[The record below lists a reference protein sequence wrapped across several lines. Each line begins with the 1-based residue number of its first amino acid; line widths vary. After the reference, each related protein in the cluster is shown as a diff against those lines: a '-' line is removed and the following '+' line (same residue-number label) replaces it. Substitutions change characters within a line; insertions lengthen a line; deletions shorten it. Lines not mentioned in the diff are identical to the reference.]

1 MGELLGAGV
10 PAAVVL
16 ALGLA
21 VVRLAGRVRAGR
33 QLARRRAAA
42 ELRTAKRL
50 ADPVLAAR
58 AIRRPARVPC
68 PDDRTSSSSTDD
80 VDDS

>member
-50 ADPVLAAR
+50 ADPVVAHT
-58 AIRRPARVPC
+58 IRRPARVPC
-68 PDDRTSSSSTDD
+68 PDDRASSSSTDAGD
-80 VDDS
+80 AS